1 MRERQ
6 LTFATDRQ
14 SGITSRPSTPYQWWA
29 LRDSN
34 PRPSP
39 CRTCI
44 LKEVKK
50 STVFH
55 AVLAVVALLPTSL
68 ASATSPGEPCSKFG
82 QIIKV
87 KSGSKTLELI
97 CDQVGSKILWQV
109 RSGKGSGSAGTGG
122 NNKASKPGVST
133 FSIESLPIKLSAN
146 PWDWP
151 TDTNNFYART
161 YPVVNIFGRS
171 YQGKPEATLMFNY
184 VKIGTPVLAPITGI
198 VLEVRNQPESCD
210 VELYMRAS
218 SGEIISLDHISTTLK
233 ADKNRVIKAGEAI
246 GSVTKWECKE
256 PFGRFELM
264 YGAEKDKVY
273 TALCPMNFLA
283 PTIKSASIAAIRD
296 LMVRWNKHVG
306 PGGASAYSNTDL
318 ERGVCETETARG

>member
-1 MRERQ
+1 
-6 LTFATDRQ
+6 
-14 SGITSRPSTPYQWWA
+14 
-29 LRDSN
+29 
-34 PRPSP
+34 
-39 CRTCI
+39 
-44 LKEVKK
+44 
-50 STVFH
+50 
-55 AVLAVVALLPTSL
+55 TSL

-97 CDQVGSKILWQV
+97 CDQVGPKILWQV

>member
-1 MRERQ
+1 M
-6 LTFATDRQ
+6 
-14 SGITSRPSTPYQWWA
+14 
-29 LRDSN
+29 
-34 PRPSP
+34 
-39 CRTCI
+39 
-44 LKEVKK
+44 KK
-50 STVFH
+50 WTAFL
-55 AVLAVVALLPTSL
+55 AVLTIFAFLPSSP
-68 ASATSPGEPCSKFG
+68 ASATGPGEPCSKFG

-97 CDQVGSKILWQV
+97 CDQVGPKILWQV
-109 RSGKGSGSAGTGG
+109 RGGKGSGSAGTGG
-122 NNKASKPGVST
+122 SNKASKPGVST

-198 VLEVRNQPESCD
+198 VLEVRNQPETCD

-283 PTIKSASIAAIRD
+283 PKIKSTSIAAIRD

>member
-1 MRERQ
+1 MLRA
-6 LTFATDRQ
+6 FIPQ
-14 SGITSRPSTPYQWWA
+14 SSPSR
-29 LRDSN
+29 R
-34 PRPSP
+34 
-39 CRTCI
+39 CI
-44 LKEVKK
+44 LGAVKRT
-50 STVFH
+50 SAFLTI
-55 AVLAVVALLPTSL
+55 LSIVALLPTSL
-68 ASATSPGEPCSKFG
+68 ASATGPGEPCSKFG
-82 QIIKV
+82 QVIKV
-87 KSGSKTLELI
+87 KSGSKTIELI
-97 CDQVGSKILWQV
+97 CDQVGPKILWQV

-122 NNKASKPGVST
+122 SNQTSKPGVPT
-133 FSIESLPIKLSAN
+133 FSIDSLPISLSTDV
-146 PWDWP
+146 WDWP

-171 YQGKPEATLMFNY
+171 YQGKAEATLMFNY

-233 ADKNRVIKAGEAI
+233 ADKNKVIKAGEAI

-264 YGAEKDKVY
+264 YGAEKNKVY
-273 TALCPMNFLA
+273 TAICPMNVLS
-283 PTIKSASIAAIRD
+283 PKIKSTSVAAIRD

-306 PGGASAYSNTDL
+306 PGGASAYSNADL

>member
-1 MRERQ
+1 M
-6 LTFATDRQ
+6 
-14 SGITSRPSTPYQWWA
+14 
-29 LRDSN
+29 
-34 PRPSP
+34 
-39 CRTCI
+39 
-44 LKEVKK
+44 KK
-50 STVFH
+50 STVFL

-68 ASATSPGEPCSKFG
+68 ASATSSGEPCSKFG

-97 CDQVGSKILWQV
+97 CDKVGLKLLWRV
-109 RSGKGSGSAGTGG
+109 RSGKDSGSAGKGG
-122 NNKASKPGVST
+122 SNKASKPGVST

-171 YQGKPEATLMFNY
+171 YQGRPEATLMFNY

-198 VLEVRNQPESCD
+198 VLEVRNQPETCD

-256 PFGRFELM
+256 LFGRFELM

-283 PTIKSASIAAIRD
+283 PKIKSTSIAAIRD

-306 PGGASAYSNTDL
+306 PGGASAYSNTDF

>member
-1 MRERQ
+1 
-6 LTFATDRQ
+6 
-14 SGITSRPSTPYQWWA
+14 
-29 LRDSN
+29 
-34 PRPSP
+34 
-39 CRTCI
+39 
-44 LKEVKK
+44 
-50 STVFH
+50 
-55 AVLAVVALLPTSL
+55 LLPTSL

-97 CDQVGSKILWQV
+97 CDQVGPKIRWQV

-122 NNKASKPGVST
+122 SSQASKPGVSA
-133 FSIESLPIKLSAN
+133 FSIESLPINLASN
-146 PWDWP
+146 PWQWP

-171 YQGKPEATLMFNY
+171 YQGKAEATLMFNY
-184 VKIGTPVLAPITGI
+184 VKIGTPILAPITGV
-198 VLEVRNQPESCD
+198 VLDVRNQPESCD

-233 ADKNRVIKAGEAI
+233 PDKNRVVKAGEAI

-256 PFGRFELM
+256 SFGRFELM

-283 PTIKSASIAAIRD
+283 PKIKSTSVAAIRD

-306 PGGASAYSNTDL
+306 SGGASAYSNTDL